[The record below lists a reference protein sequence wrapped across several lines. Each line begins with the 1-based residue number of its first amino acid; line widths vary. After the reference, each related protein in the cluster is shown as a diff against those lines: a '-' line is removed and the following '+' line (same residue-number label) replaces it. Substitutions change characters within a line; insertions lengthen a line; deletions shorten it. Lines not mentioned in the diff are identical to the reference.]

1 METITFGGTGLRA
14 TPVGFGGAPFALL
27 GTPAAETDTLLGAL
41 LDVGVGLLDVGVGLL
56 DTAAGYG
63 GGDSEEAIGRAIS
76 GRRDEYTLVSK
87 CGHRVDDG
95 DAEAW
100 SPALIA
106 SSIDRS
112 LRRMRTDRVDVML
125 LHSCELEVLER
136 GEVFEALRRA
146 RDAGKIRCFGYSGD
160 NEAAVYA
167 AGHPDVAV
175 IETSISIADQCN
187 IDDVLVTARER
198 NLGVL
203 GKRPIANAAW
213 KQAEQQPGFYGDYAS
228 TYHGRLAAMGV
239 TPADLGY
246 DGEPAAVWPEI
257 ALRFTLAQPGVHS
270 AIVGTT
276 NPAHVKANIAAAEK
290 GPLPDDQVAA
300 LRSAFAAAESAAGE
314 AWTGQT

>member
-1 METITFGGTGLRA
+1 MDKISFGGTGLPA

-27 GTPAAETDTLLGAL
+27 GIPAAATDALLGAL
-41 LDVGVGLLDVGVGLL
+41 LDLGVGLL
-56 DTAAGYG
+56 DTAACYG
-63 GGDSEEAIGRAIS
+63 GGDSEDAIGRAIS

-87 CGHRVDDG
+87 CGHRVDDS
-95 DAEAW
+95 DAEEW

-106 SSIDRS
+106 SSVDRS

-125 LHSCELEVLER
+125 LHSCELEILQR

-160 NEAAVYA
+160 NEAATYA
-167 AGHPDVAV
+167 ARVPDVAA

-187 IDDVLVTARER
+187 IDGVLAVARER

-203 GKRPIANAAW
+203 AKRPIANAAW
-213 KQAEQQPGFYGDYAS
+213 KQAEQQPGFYGNYAS
-228 TYHGRLAAMGV
+228 TYHGRLAAMGI

-246 DGEPAAVWPEI
+246 DGDPAAVWSEI
-257 ALRFTLAQPGVHS
+257 ALRFTLAQPGLHS
-270 AIVGTT
+270 AIIGTT
-276 NPAHVKANIAAAEK
+276 NPAHVKANIAAAGK
-290 GPLPDDQVAA
+290 GALPEEQVAIV
-300 LRSAFAAAESAAGE
+300 RRAFATAQSAAGE